1 MNEAEVVSII
11 CEHLQKENWQL
22 WIDDHPIHKDLQ
34 YQKHCLLIGGARP
47 DIFGLNNVKQVFAV
61 EIKGLKDYKKAIGQA
76 LIYKSGV
83 NLSYIGGMNN
93 LLSKLS
99 NIAISSGLGLIS
111 VDELDSNVE
120 VINPLYNISPIFL
133 EDIKNEL
140 SVLQSQKKTNRSFS
154 SFGRTH
160 IINYFAPIFLFQ
172 DDFSKTKE
180 KLIVNFERVNWANK
194 AYPELISGANTIGL
208 IDLIENK
215 YTLSKIGQFCLE
227 HFKAISID
235 SISKLQEILNQT
247 KRNKSVYSEF
257 PSLAKFLQLI
267 YFQNPDLKQFISI
280 LQSIKSTEITSKM
293 IIDNLI
299 LDYPNLFLNFFVKP
313 TAKDQVVSIFLS
325 GDKEK
330 LMEDYNKTILEFGHY
345 NFFFAFKRHLVHL
358 GILSQENTTFYKKS
372 EELDV
377 ENDFWILGDDI
388 LI

>member
-61 EIKGLKDYKKAIGQA
+61 EVKGLRDYKKAIGQA

-83 NLSYIGGMNN
+83 NLSYIGGVNN
-93 LLSKLS
+93 LLDKVS

-111 VDELDSNVE
+111 VDESDSKVE

-133 EDIKNEL
+133 DDIKNEL
-140 SVLQSQKKTNRSFS
+140 MVLQNQKKTNRSFS

-160 IINYFAPIFLFQ
+160 IINYFAPLFLFR
-172 DDFSKTKE
+172 DKFVKTKDE
-180 KLIVNFERVNWANK
+180 LITNFKNVNWANK
-194 AYPELISGANTIGL
+194 AYSELISGANTIGL
-208 IDLIENK
+208 IDLNENE
-215 YTLSKIGQFCLE
+215 YFLSKIGQFCLD
-227 HFKAISID
+227 HFQEIGITSLYN
-235 SISKLQEILNQT
+235 LQEVLNQT
-247 KRNKSVYSEF
+247 KRNKCVYSEF

-267 YFQNPDLKQFISI
+267 YFQNPDFKQFILI
-280 LQSIKSTEITSKM
+280 LQSFKSKDIISKM
-293 IIDNLI
+293 IIDKLI

-313 TAKDQVVSIFLS
+313 TAKDQVVSMFLS
-325 GDKEK
+325 GDKEQ
-330 LMEDYNKTILEFGHY
+330 LMEAYNKTISEFGHY

-372 EELDV
+372 KELDV